1 MPESITGRNVK
12 TMCVI
17 CASGRG
23 IAQPTPEQLRA
34 MFNHN
39 PHGAGYMFARDGRVT
54 IHKGLMTYRDFAR
67 AVEAEQFTADDVV
80 VYHFRIST
88 QAGVGPTM
96 THPFPLTSEP
106 ENCELLDLSCDCGIA
121 HNGIIRAT
129 SDPHEKRYSDTALF
143 ITRYLSH
150 IIRSSD
156 DLRHPY
162 LADMIYYM
170 AQSKFAILGHDGYLL
185 TVGEFTEIDGNLYSN
200 THWQPVRYMDDR
212 KFYFRRPDNFYTD
225 SCRNRAGFKVSEYA
239 SN

>member
-1 MPESITGRNVK
+1 
-12 TMCVI
+12 MCVI
-17 CASGRG
+17 CASRRG
-23 IAQPTPEQLRA
+23 IAQPTESQLRA
-34 MFNHN
+34 MFRHN

-54 IHKGLMTYRDFAR
+54 IHKGFMTYSDFFRSVAD
-67 AVEAEQFTADDVV
+67 ENFTADDVV

-88 QAGVGPTM
+88 QAGVCPTM
-96 THPFPLTSEP
+96 THPFPLTSDP
-106 ENCELLDLSCDCGIA
+106 EICELLDLSCDCGIA

-129 SDPHEKRYSDTALF
+129 SDPKEKRYSDTALF

-162 LADMIYYM
+162 LADMIYLM

-200 THWQPVRYMDDR
+200 THWQPTNYIDDR
-212 KFYFRRPDNFYTD
+212 KFHFRRTYNYYT
-225 SCRNRAGFKVSEYA
+225 SVCKNKEA
-239 SN
+239 NQ